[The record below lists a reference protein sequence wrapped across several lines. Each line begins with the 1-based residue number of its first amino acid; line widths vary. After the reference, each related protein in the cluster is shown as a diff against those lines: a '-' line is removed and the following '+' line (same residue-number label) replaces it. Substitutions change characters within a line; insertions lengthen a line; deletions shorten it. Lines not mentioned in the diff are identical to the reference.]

1 VLAFIIR
8 RLLILPII
16 LFGVTLIIFMMIW
29 MLGPERLIGTYVK
42 SPEALKS
49 EKSVERLIQKYGLD
63 RPAPEMYFKWLGNVL
78 KGDFGY
84 SNVGRQG
91 VLQSILELIPYTF
104 ELALYALIPVVFVGI
119 WLGVIAGAHQDKL
132 LDHGIR
138 IFAIV
143 GWSLSDYVFG
153 LLVLLIF
160 YSYLKWF
167 PPGFLSDAS
176 MKVLRDGPWKHYT
189 HFVTIDAILNW
200 RFDILWDAIL
210 HLVSPLLT
218 LSYLW
223 WAYILRI
230 TRSSMLEVMRK
241 DYVRTAR
248 AKGLSEKVV
257 INKHVK
263 RNALIPV
270 ATVSGG
276 MIMQLFAG
284 TVIVETIFARPG
296 LGRFTATSAVT
307 LDYFSVIGA
316 ALFFSL
322 ILIVTNLLVDISY
335 ALIDP
340 RIRLS

>member
-1 VLAFIIR
+1 
-8 RLLILPII
+8 
-16 LFGVTLIIFMMIW
+16 MIW

-49 EKSVERLIQKYGLD
+49 EKAVERLIQKYGLD
-63 RPAPEMYFKWLGNVL
+63 RPAPEMYVKWLGNVL

-84 SNVGRQG
+84 SNVGRKG
-91 VLQSILELIPYTF
+91 VLESIMELIPYTF
-104 ELALYALIPVVFVGI
+104 ELAIYALIPVVVVGI
-119 WLGVIAGAHQDKL
+119 WLGVKAGANQNKP

-138 IFAIV
+138 VFAII
-143 GWSLSDYVFG
+143 GWSLPDYVFG
-153 LLVLLIF
+153 LIVLLVF
-160 YSYLKWF
+160 YSFLGWF
-167 PPGFLSDAS
+167 PPGYLSDAS
-176 MKVLRDGPWKHYT
+176 LKTLREGPWTHYT
-189 HFVTIDAILNW
+189 HFVTLDAIFNW
-200 RFDILWDAIL
+200 RFDILWDAL
-210 HLVSPLLT
+210 RRLAGPLIT

-230 TRSSMLEVMRK
+230 TRSSMLEVLRK

-248 AKGLSEKVV
+248 AKGLSENVV

-276 MIMQLFAG
+276 MIVQLFAG

-307 LDYFSVIGA
+307 LDYFSIIGA

-322 ILIVTNLLVDISY
+322 ILIITNLIVDISY

-340 RIRLS
+340 RIRLT